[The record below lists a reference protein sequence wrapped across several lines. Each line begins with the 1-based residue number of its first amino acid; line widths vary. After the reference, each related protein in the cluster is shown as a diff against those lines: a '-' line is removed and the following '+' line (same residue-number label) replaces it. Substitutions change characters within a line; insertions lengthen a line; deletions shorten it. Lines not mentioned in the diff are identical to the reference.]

1 MDRNGKNTSGYLAQ
15 CSARHRNLR
24 KSRSEPTSSAQLYN
38 LKTDPGERNNLIIKH
53 PEIAAELKKLLEASK
68 VTGRSRP

>member
-1 MDRNGKNTSGYLAQ
+1 MET
-15 CSARHRNLR
+15 
-24 KSRSEPTSSAQLYN
+24 EPTSSAQLYN